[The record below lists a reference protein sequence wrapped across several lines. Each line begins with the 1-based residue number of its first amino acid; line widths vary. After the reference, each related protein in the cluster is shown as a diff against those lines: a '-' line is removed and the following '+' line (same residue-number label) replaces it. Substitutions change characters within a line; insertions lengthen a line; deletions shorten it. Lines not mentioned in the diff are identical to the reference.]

1 MESDTDV
8 SVSSTKRS
16 GWSALLISL
25 HGLKKVTKDRSNLRG
40 IPMVDSGNTIKLFVN
55 TNMIKNRKKSDIPI
69 NFLRN
74 AGQKVVDAVGEIPG
88 AGQTKFHP

>member
-25 HGLKKVTKDRSNLRG
+25 HGLKKVTKDKSNLSK
-40 IPMVDSGNTIKLFVN
+40 IILVDSGNTIDLFVN
-55 TNMIKNRKKSDIPI
+55 PNIIKNIKKCRLP
-69 NFLRN
+69 
-74 AGQKVVDAVGEIPG
+74 
-88 AGQTKFHP
+88 